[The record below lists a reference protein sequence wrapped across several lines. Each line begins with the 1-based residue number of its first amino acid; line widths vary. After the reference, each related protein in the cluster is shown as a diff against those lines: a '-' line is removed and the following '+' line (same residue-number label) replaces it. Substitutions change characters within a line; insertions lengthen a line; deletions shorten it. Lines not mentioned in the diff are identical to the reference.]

1 MERKIVI
8 WLLITVLLATVS
20 SAEAQQAKKVPR
32 VGYLFTGSRSFA
44 PASSTV
50 KAFLQGL
57 HDLGYIEGKNIA
69 IEYRYAEGKPDR
81 YPELA
86 SELVRLK
93 VDVIFTSSDP
103 AVRAARKA
111 SKTIPIV
118 FAAVTDPVA
127 AGLVDSL
134 ARPGGNATGLSLLS
148 PELDGKR
155 LELFKEAFP
164 KATRVAF
171 LRTPRGSDT
180 PFREAEAVARTLGLQ
195 LQSLG
200 VKGTEDFKKAFETAK
215 SGGAQG
221 LAVPPSPFF
230 YIHLAMIADLAAKN
244 RLPAIYSDAR
254 YAEEGGL
261 MSYGPNY
268 DDLWRRAA
276 TYVDKILK
284 GAKPADLPVE
294 QPKKFEFI
302 INLKAAKQIG
312 LTIPPNV
319 LARADK
325 VIK

>member
-1 MERKIVI
+1 MKNILRFLAIAA
-8 WLLITVLLATVS
+8 VLGCGVMAS
-20 SAEAQQAKKVPR
+20 AQQPGKVPKI
-32 VGYLFTGSRSFA
+32 GYLISGSRSFA
-44 PASSTV
+44 PASSTF

-57 HDLGYIEGKNIA
+57 HELGYIEGKNIA
-69 IEYRYAEGKPDR
+69 IEYRYAEGKPNR
-81 YPELA
+81 YPELL

-93 VDVIFTSSDP
+93 VDVIFTTSDP
-103 AVRAARKA
+103 AVRAAKKA
-111 SKTIPIV
+111 SKTIPII
-118 FAAVTDPVA
+118 FAAVSDPVA

-134 ARPGGNATGLSLLS
+134 ARPGGNATGLSVLA

-171 LRTPRGSDT
+171 LRTLSGSDA
-180 PFREAEAVARTLGLQ
+180 PFRKAEAVARTLGLQ

-200 VKGTEDFKKAFETAK
+200 VKGPEDFKKAFETAK

-221 LAVPPSPFF
+221 LTVPPSPIFGV
-230 YIHLAMIADLAAKN
+230 YRAMIVDLAAKN
-244 RLPAIYSDAR
+244 RLPAMYSDAR
-254 YAEEGGL
+254 YAEAGGL
-261 MSYGPNY
+261 MSYGPNF

-276 TYVDKILK
+276 IYVDKILK

-294 QPKKFEFI
+294 QPTKFELI

-312 LTIPPNV
+312 VTIPQSV
-319 LARADK
+319 LYRADK

>member
-1 MERKIVI
+1 MRKKVI
-8 WLLITVLLATVS
+8 LLLMFAFILAS
-20 SAEAQQAKKVPR
+20 AQLAEAQQAKKVPR
-32 VGYLFTGSRSFA
+32 IGYLFTGSRSSA
-44 PASSTV
+44 PAYSTV

-57 HDLGYIEGKNIA
+57 HELGYIEGKNIA
-69 IEYRYAEGKPDR
+69 IEYRYAEGKANR

-103 AVRAARKA
+103 AVRAAKEA

-118 FAAVTDPVA
+118 FAAVSDPVA
-127 AGLVDSL
+127 AGFVDSL

-171 LRTPRGSDT
+171 LRTLRGSDT

-200 VKGTEDFKKAFETAK
+200 VKGPEDFKKAFETAK

-230 YIHLAMIADLAAKN
+230 YVHLAMIADLAAKN

-254 YAEEGGL
+254 YAEAGGL

-268 DDLWRRAA
+268 YDLWRRAA

-294 QPKKFEFI
+294 QPTKFELV
-302 INLKAAKQIG
+302 INLKTAKQIG
-312 LTIPPNV
+312 VTIPPNV

-325 VIK
+325 VI

>member
-1 MERKIVI
+1 MKNVFS
-8 WLLITVLLATVS
+8 LIAITLTLVGCAAT
-20 SAEAQQAKKVPR
+20 AEAQQAKKVPR
-32 VGYLFTGSRSFA
+32 IGYLFTGSRSFA
-44 PASSTV
+44 PASSTF

-57 HDLGYIEGKNIA
+57 HELGYIEGKNIA
-69 IEYRYAEGKPDR
+69 IEYRYAEGKPNR
-81 YPELA
+81 YPELL

-93 VDVIFTSSDP
+93 VDVIFTTSDP
-103 AVRAARKA
+103 AVRAAKKA
-111 SKTIPIV
+111 SKTIPII
-118 FAAVTDPVA
+118 FAAVSDPVA

-134 ARPGGNATGLSLLS
+134 ARPGGNATGLSVLA

-171 LRTPRGSDT
+171 LRTLSGSDA
-180 PFREAEAVARTLGLQ
+180 PFRKAEAVARTLGLQ

-200 VKGTEDFKKAFETAK
+200 VKGPEDFKKAFEAAK

-221 LAVPPSPFF
+221 LTVLPGSFSYLHRAV
-230 YIHLAMIADLAAKN
+230 IADLAAKN
-244 RLPAIYSDAR
+244 RLPAMYPDAR
-254 YAEEGGL
+254 YVEAGGL
-261 MSYGPNY
+261 MSYGPDT

-294 QPKKFEFI
+294 QPTKFELV

-312 LTIPPNV
+312 VTI
-319 LARADK
+319 
-325 VIK
+325 